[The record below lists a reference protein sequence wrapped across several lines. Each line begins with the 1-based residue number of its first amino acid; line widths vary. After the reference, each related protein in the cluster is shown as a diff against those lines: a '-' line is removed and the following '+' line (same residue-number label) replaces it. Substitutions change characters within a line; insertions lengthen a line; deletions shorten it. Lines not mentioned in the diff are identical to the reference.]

1 MSKRKISQDAEVSSK
16 SRLNTGSSALNNQ
29 LEVLRTSRGTPRFD
43 DACLSVLLGIS
54 LAVGSISKG
63 QEVLLD
69 KIESIA
75 QKVEDLKKEVT
86 LMKEQQ
92 QVRVETTLHAPSWLP
107 SDLEIQGWLSS
118 PIPSPERISSPVI
131 TCFETLSHFDNPV
144 IDLTSQSGGSM
155 DLLEW
160 ESLEKLMSFSPPLM

>member
-1 MSKRKISQDAEVSSK
+1 MSKRKISPDAEVSSK
-16 SRLNTGSSALNNQ
+16 NRLNIGSSAVRSAM
-29 LEVLRTSRGTPRFD
+29 EELRTSRGTPRFD
-43 DACLSVLLGIS
+43 DACLSMLLGIN
-54 LAVGSISKG
+54 LAIGSMSRG

-75 QKVEDLKKEVT
+75 QKVETLKKEVT
-86 LMKEQQ
+86 LMKELLPA
-92 QVRVETTLHAPSWLP
+92 RVETTLLAPSWLP
-107 SDLEIQGWLSS
+107 SDLEIQEWLSS

-160 ESLEKLMSFSPPLM
+160 ESLEKLMSFSPERM